1 MRPSAPEQISLTSIP
16 ALLPQDLGE
25 PASYAC
31 WRLQLAE
38 RKRGPRR
45 TCSRARPPRA
55 AKSRLARPPA
65 RSVSRLH
72 FYLGPR
78 DSGYPAA
85 RQHARLGLRDGGAG
99 HARAQAVLGN
109 LQPASQD
116 DTLSGAARTHIH
128 CVRAAIP
135 RKAVGG
141 FSSICPLGPWRA
153 ARVDGLARAGQA
165 PGQTRASMLVSM
177 QKTAHCAQRDE
188 RHTVTFALQIR
199 AISSEGLAL
208 GAANDEWGQLEHA
221 YVLAQRVCR
230 GVPAGHAKARNFFK

>member
-99 HARAQAVLGN
+99 HACAQAVLGS
-109 LQPASQD
+109 LQPAPQD
-116 DTLSGAARTHIH
+116 EVLSSAARAIAHCHGAAK
-128 CVRAAIP
+128 P
-135 RKAVGG
+135 RKNIGG
-141 FSSICPLGPWRA
+141 FSSICALGPWRA
-153 ARVDGLARAGQA
+153 ARVDGLAGCRQGQRADTGI
-165 PGQTRASMLVSM
+165 MLVST
-177 QKTAHCAQRDE
+177 QNKTHC
-188 RHTVTFALQIR
+188 
-199 AISSEGLAL
+199 S
-208 GAANDEWGQLEHA
+208 
-221 YVLAQRVCR
+221 
-230 GVPAGHAKARNFFK
+230 